1 MTQPGARNWWEM
13 TGGELEAMNRTR
25 CGDLPFGGRGD
36 PTCAQF
42 RIENLGL
49 NRDVMA
55 PDTDV
60 NRTSEPSLGTRFGF
74 AFMGIP
80 GLGPAATAATGA
92 VIGAKTTVD
101 KYLPNIV
108 LILIGIVMLFAGVM
122 LWGRF
127 SGDVVARY
135 GRKLASEI

>member
-1 MTQPGARNWWEM
+1 MFQAGAPDWMNM
-13 TGGELEAMNRTR
+13 TGGQLEDFNRRR
-25 CGDLPFGGRGD
+25 CGDLPFGGRSD

-42 RIENLGL
+42 RIESLGIG
-49 NRDVMA
+49 A
-55 PDTDV
+55 PDTDE
-60 NRTSEPSLGTRFGF
+60 NRTSEPSLGTRLGF

-92 VIGAKTTVD
+92 AVGAKTAVD
-101 KYLPNIV
+101 RYLPNIV

-127 SGDVVARY
+127 SGDAVARY
-135 GRKLASEI
+135 GRKLAREV